1 MFFEDIGHPRGGEM
15 KKNVSFITVV
25 TLIAVLLAVLLPNL
39 IVNQTVFAKGESSTI
54 AGIDVSGL
62 KEEELVS
69 AIQDAVTK
77 WTSEPIIVTGGGMEV
92 SIDPSILT
100 FDVQGTIESYK
111 VQVEKPWYAFWRKT
125 PIIHIPLQVTASE
138 ELKSQIE
145 NVSQWKFDETYNQVI
160 AKASYLKGHEVEA
173 VVEDLSF
180 LEEERIALS
189 METIPKDAIGV
200 ADLVSMLDNLVI
212 NPDQTVSLLETFGQY
227 ADVANQEAQDFV
239 ASLVYHTV
247 LQTDYE
253 IIERSS
259 QKRVPTYLQAGFE
272 ASVDKSQKLD
282 LQFVNHSEQPSKY
295 SATIEGSTLKLELT
309 AQVAEVTA
317 TPRVRKDKIVKPK
330 IITRYS
336 PKLLLT
342 QQKVIQNG
350 EEGLRVFV
358 YRSISKNGSLE
369 EELVSRDYYPPVN
382 RIVMKSSREPITTTG
397 TASPTPST
405 TTDSDLQMDLDG
417 DGLPDENSTG
427 SNLPPSSADNLKPG
441 EKLPDG
447 SYYDKGGNLVKP

>member
-1 MFFEDIGHPRGGEM
+1 M
-15 KKNVSFITVV
+15 KKSVSFITVI
-25 TLIAVLLAVLLPNL
+25 TIMAVLLAMLLPNL
-39 IVNQTVFAKGESSTI
+39 IINQTVFAKGESSTI

-62 KEEELVS
+62 KEDELVS
-69 AIQDAVTK
+69 AIQEAVTK
-77 WTSEPIIVTGGGMEV
+77 WTSEPIIVTGGGTEV

-100 FDVQGTIESYK
+100 FDVKGTIESYK
-111 VQVEKPWYAFWRKT
+111 AQVEKPWYAFWRKT

-138 ELKSQIE
+138 DLKSQIKS
-145 NVSQWKFDETYNQVI
+145 VSQWKFDETYNQVI
-160 AKASYLKGHEVEA
+160 AKAAYLKGHEVEA

-189 METIPKDAIGV
+189 METIPEEAIGV

-227 ADVANQEAQDFV
+227 ADIANQEAQDFV

-272 ASVDKSQKLD
+272 ALVDKSQKLD

-317 TPRVRKDKIVKPK
+317 TPRVRTDKIVKPK

-397 TASPTPST
+397 ATGSGTTSPTPST
-405 TTDSDLQMDLDG
+405 PTDSDLQVDLNG
-417 DGLPDENSTG
+417 DGLPDEDSTG